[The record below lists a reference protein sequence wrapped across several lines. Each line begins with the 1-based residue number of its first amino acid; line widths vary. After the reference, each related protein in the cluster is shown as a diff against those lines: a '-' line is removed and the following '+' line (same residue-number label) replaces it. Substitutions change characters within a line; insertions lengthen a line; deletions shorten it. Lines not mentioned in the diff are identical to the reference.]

1 MKVSYNW
8 LKELVDIYDID
19 PGVVAMRLTMSTAEI
34 EGVEEVGEDLDKV
47 VVGKIVDVKP
57 HPESDHLFLT
67 KIDVGDEV
75 LDIISGAPN
84 TVKDTYVPIA
94 LIGAKLPDGTRVRK
108 VKLKGKDSYGI
119 VCSEMELG
127 VSDDHTGLWIL
138 NDEEISEKD
147 LKPGTEVT
155 SLFPTKDFIIE
166 IENKSITN
174 RPDLWGHYGV
184 ARELAAIFKRRLKP
198 VYTKDELDT
207 VLKARGS
214 VHLSV
219 EIKDK
224 LLCPRYTAIML
235 DGVEIKRSPYK
246 LRRRLYTLDV
256 RPINNIVDVTNY
268 IMLEIGQPLHAF
280 DESKLF
286 QNKIIVRR
294 AQEGELLSTLDG
306 VERTL
311 TEDTLLIEDP
321 EKAVA
326 VAGVMGGLNSEI
338 GDESHRII
346 IESANFNPVSI
357 RRTAVRLGLRS
368 EASNRFEKSIDPE
381 LTVLGIAGSVSM
393 IRSIMPE
400 VKIVSPLVDA
410 NYWKRKKIV
419 IPLNINWVLKLIGV
433 SIEKKRVVDILR
445 SLKFDIEEVDNKNM
459 MVTVPSFRSTK
470 DISLPQD
477 LVEEVGRIFGYDNI
491 EPILPQIESTPV
503 YRDKLLSFIRR
514 LKSIFSE
521 ELGFTETYTYSFHD
535 DSVLD
540 IFYSRDI
547 PFVKLKNPVSL
558 SLSRMR
564 RSLIP
569 GLFSHIEK
577 NLTYRD
583 EFSVF
588 EIGSVY
594 NPLKSDKKK
603 SNVPPDE
610 RKMASALLLYKI
622 KDHTVFF
629 MAKGRLEELFHR
641 LNLDNVDFIPFH
653 RGSEYKKC
661 FNMKS
666 LGNLSVYHPGR
677 RALLVYKDT
686 CFGAFSE
693 LNPKLL
699 KRVGVDFH
707 TYRAAVFEMDVSL
720 LNDLVMESMGR
731 KEYKKL
737 PRFPEVSLAFA
748 CVVDEDVSVSEVQ
761 DFISSYNSKLIEKV
775 ELFDIYRGKPLPAAK
790 KNLAFNVYYRR
801 KDRTLTEKE
810 ANEVHEDI
818 ARKIREHGWELR

>member
-8 LKELVDIYDID
+8 LKELVDIHDID
-19 PGVVAMRLTMSTAEI
+19 PGDVAVRLTMSTAEI
-34 EGVEEVGEDLDKV
+34 EGVEEVGEDLDRV

-57 HPESDHLFLT
+57 HPDSDRLFLT

-84 TVKDTYVPIA
+84 TKEDTYVPIA
-94 LIGAKLPDGTRVRK
+94 LIGAKLPDGTRVK
-108 VKLKGKDSYGI
+108 KAKLRGKESYGI

-147 LKPGTEVT
+147 LKPGTELT
-155 SLFPTKDFIIE
+155 SLFPTKDFIID

-184 ARELAAIFKRRLKP
+184 AREVAAIFKRRLKP
-198 VYTKDELDT
+198 VYTEKEIDT

-214 VHLSV
+214 MHLSV

-224 LLCPRYTAIML
+224 LLCLRYTAIML
-235 DGVEIKRSPYK
+235 DGVEIKRSPYR

-280 DESKLF
+280 DESKVF
-286 QNKIIVRR
+286 QNRIIVRR
-294 AQEGELLSTLDG
+294 AQEGELISTLDG
-306 VERTL
+306 VERIL
-311 TEDTLLIEDP
+311 TEDTLLISDP

-338 GDESHRII
+338 GDESNRII

-357 RRTAVRLGLRS
+357 RRTAVRLGLRT

-419 IPLNINWVLKLIGV
+419 IPLNIDWVSKLIGI
-433 SIEKKRVVDILR
+433 SIKKKRVVDILR
-445 SLKFDIEEVDNKNM
+445 SLQFDIEDVDSKNM

-470 DISLPQD
+470 DVSLPQD

-503 YRDKLLSFIRR
+503 YRDELLSFIRR

-521 ELGFTETYTYSFHD
+521 ELGFTETYTYSFQE

-547 PFVKLKNPVSL
+547 PFVKLRNPVSL

-569 GLFSHIEK
+569 GLFSHLER

-594 NPLKSDKKK
+594 NPLKDEKK
-603 SNVPPDE
+603 SVVLPDE
-610 RKMASALLLYKI
+610 RNMASALLLYII
-622 KDHTVFF
+622 KGHPVFF

-641 LNLDNVDFIPFH
+641 LNLDNVNFMPFH
-653 RGSEYKKC
+653 QGSEYKRC
-661 FNMKS
+661 FNIES

-677 RALLVYKDT
+677 RALLVYRDT
-686 CFGAFSE
+686 CFGFLSE
-693 LNPKLL
+693 LNPKQL

-707 TYRAAVFEMDVSL
+707 KYRAAVFEIDVSL
-720 LNDLVMESMGR
+720 LNDLVMENIGQ

-737 PRFPEVSLAFA
+737 PRFPEVILALA

-761 DFISSYNSKLIEKV
+761 DFISSYSSKLIEKV
-775 ELFDIYRGKPLPAAK
+775 ELFDIYRGKPLPSSK

-818 ARKIREHGWELR
+818 ARKIRKHGWELR